1 MAGLPNQKRR
11 AGVGAA
17 SAPLIPDRGT
27 LKLLTSFTG
36 IRHRGLRRC
45 LIDLVDAI
53 SKTTPKK
60 EEERP

>member
-1 MAGLPNQKRR
+1 MAGVPNRKNR
-11 AGVGAA
+11 VGAA
-17 SAPLIPDRGT
+17 PARLIPDRGT

-53 SKTTPKK
+53 AKTEPKK
-60 EEERP
+60 EEETP

>member
-1 MAGLPNQKRR
+1 MKSARVK
-11 AGVGAA
+11 AA
-17 SAPLIPDRGT
+17 PAKLIPDRST
-27 LKLLTSFTG
+27 LKLLTSFAR
-36 IRHRGLRRC
+36 IKHRGLRRC